1 MKSALRYIM
10 SVLLVWA
17 TTGIVWAEDF
27 NPDNPPE
34 PMVQY
39 PVSISATPAEGT
51 TSITLGGSFAL
62 GKQLTIKVTT
72 ASGYR
77 FLYWTLNDTQYSTNT
92 SFTYT
97 VGDSA
102 AVFVAHL
109 AKNPT
114 ITVSVSPVGAGSVYG
129 GGTYKP
135 GTKRNIYTY
144 KNTGYT
150 FLYWTLNGEQYT
162 EATGTS
168 FYYTLGEDDVTF
180 VAVYQKD
187 GEDPEPDPDAPFT
200 PDDPAEPEVYY
211 RLDVQHDLPA
221 GLSPKTIAPS
231 TYYAPGKN
239 VSLFATAPEGY
250 VFLHWT
256 LNDVLY
262 SDQATC
268 PYVMGDSD
276 VVFTAHFAT
285 LRHITLTVNPSEA
298 GTVSGDGYYAPN
310 TKVLVS
316 TTPRDGYVFRCWTKN
331 GEVYTET
338 LSFYYIVTT
347 GDASFEAVYQKIG
360 EQTEEPD
367 PDEPFSPSNPP
378 EPEADKTALVITVG
392 VNDASLGVV
401 QGLPT
406 TPLFVGDKITLEAVS
421 SNPEQYY
428 FLHWTDGNTSNPRE
442 ITLTVD
448 ARYTAVFGRKQYL
461 VTFYDEDSVTVID
474 QREWGYGEIPTC
486 INPAKP
492 SDAEHSYR
500 FVGWQ
505 PEIVAVTKDT
515 AYYAT
520 YEEMPLDVPDI
531 PEGLNEVQRDKV
543 QCAKVIENGV
553 LYLMYQGTK
562 YNVQGKKID
571 D

>member
-1 MKSALRYIM
+1 
-10 SVLLVWA
+10 
-17 TTGIVWAEDF
+17 
-27 NPDNPPE
+27 
-34 PMVQY
+34 MVQY

-51 TSITLGGSFAL
+51 SSISLGGSFAL
-62 GKQLTIKVTT
+62 GKELNIQVST

-77 FLYWTLNDTQYSTNT
+77 FLYWTLNGTQYSTNS

-114 ITVSVSPVGAGSVYG
+114 ITVSVSPAEAGSVYG
-129 GGTYKP
+129 GGTYTP
-135 GTKRNIYTY
+135 GSKKKIYTNG
-144 KNTGYT
+144 NTGYT

-168 FYYTLGEDDVTF
+168 FYYTLGEEDVTF

-187 GEDPEPDPDAPFT
+187 GEEQDPDPEAPFT

-211 RLDVQHDLPA
+211 RLDIQHDLPA
-221 GLSPKTIAPS
+221 GLSPKAIAPS

-285 LRHITLTVNPSEA
+285 LRHITLTVNPAEA
-298 GTVSGDGYYAPN
+298 GTVSGDGFYAPN
-310 TKVLVS
+310 TKVLVT
-316 TTPRDGYVFRCWTKN
+316 TTPRDGYVFRCWTRN
-331 GEVYTET
+331 DEVYTET

-378 EPEADKTALVITVG
+378 EPETNRTSLIISVG
-392 VNDASLGVV
+392 VNDASLGTVS
-401 QGLPT
+401 GLPT
-406 TPLFVGDKITLEAVS
+406 IPLFVGDKITLEAFS
-421 SNPEQYY
+421 SNPEQFY
-428 FLHWTDGNTSNPRE
+428 FLHWTDGNTDNPRE

-448 ARYTAVFGRKQYL
+448 ARYTAVFARRQYL
-461 VTFYDEDSVTVID
+461 VTFYDEDSVTIID
-474 QREWGYGEIPTC
+474 QREWGYGEIPSC

-492 SDAEHSYR
+492 SDEEHSYR

-505 PEIVAVTKDT
+505 PEIVAVNRDT

-531 PEGLNEVQRDKV
+531 PQGLESIQKSEVKSQKILRNGQLFIQRKDELYTP
-543 QCAKVIENGV
+543 QGQRIE
-553 LYLMYQGTK
+553 
-562 YNVQGKKID
+562 D
-571 D
+571 